1 LYFCGRFTFLTLRI
15 PMALQ
20 CGIVGL
26 PNVGKSTLFNCLSNA
41 KAQAA
46 NFPFCTIEPNV
57 GVITVPDERLNKLA
71 ELVKPGRIVPT
82 TVEIVDIAGLVKGAS
97 KGEGLGNKFLAN
109 IRETDAILH
118 VVRCFED
125 PNVTHVD
132 GTVDPVRDKE
142 IIDYELQIKDLETID
157 SRIQRVQKQAQT
169 GGDKQAKLVYDVLAR
184 FKEALEQGK
193 SARTVQFETKDE
205 QKIAHDLFLLT
216 NKPVMYICNVDEA
229 SAVTGNRYS
238 DSLIEAVKEEN
249 AQTLIVAAKI
259 ESEIAE
265 LDTYDERQ
273 LFLNEIGL
281 DESGVSRLIKSAYKL
296 LNLSTF
302 LTAGPMEVRAW
313 TFVTGSKAPV
323 CAGVI
328 HTDFEKGFIRAE
340 VIKYDDYLKYGSETA
355 VKEAGKM
362 SVEGKE
368 YVVQDG
374 DIMHF
379 RFNV

>member
-1 LYFCGRFTFLTLRI
+1 
-15 PMALQ
+15 MSLQ

-41 KAQAA
+41 KAQSA

-71 ELVKPGRIVPT
+71 ELITPDRIVPT

-118 VVRCFED
+118 VLRCFED
-125 PNVTHVD
+125 DNITHVD
-132 GTVDPVRDKE
+132 GSVDPLRDKE
-142 IIDYELQIKDLETID
+142 IIDTELQLKDLETVE
-157 SRIQRVQKQAQT
+157 SRLQKVYKQAQT
-169 GGDKQAKLVYDVLAR
+169 GGDKQAKIVCEVLMR
-184 FKEALEQGK
+184 YKEALEKGLN
-193 SARTVQFETKDE
+193 ARSVSFDTKDE
-205 QKIAHDLFLLT
+205 LKVAKELCLLT
-216 NKPVMYICNVDEA
+216 AKPVLYICNVDEA
-229 SAVTGNRYS
+229 SAVTGNEHV
-238 DSLIEAVKEEN
+238 EAVRKVIADEQ
-249 AQTLIVAAKI
+249 ADLLVVAAKI

-265 LDTYDERQ
+265 LETYEERQ
-273 LFLNEIGL
+273 MFLAEIGL
-281 DESGVSRLIKSAYKL
+281 EESGVSRLIRSAYKL
-296 LNLSTF
+296 LDLETF
-302 LTAGPMEVRAW
+302 LTAGKQEVRAW
-313 TFVTGSKAPV
+313 TYRKGSKAPV

-340 VIKYDDYLKYGSETA
+340 VIKYEDYIALGSETA
-355 VKEAGKM
+355 VREAGKM
-362 SVEGKE
+362 AVEGKE

>member
-1 LYFCGRFTFLTLRI
+1 
-15 PMALQ
+15 MALQ

-71 ELVKPGRIVPT
+71 ELVKPQRIVPT

-118 VVRCFED
+118 VLRCFDDE
-125 PNVTHVD
+125 NITHVD
-132 GTVDPVRDKE
+132 GSINPVRDKE
-142 IIDYELQIKDLETID
+142 IIDTELQLKDLEGIEN
-157 SRIQRVQKQAQT
+157 RISKVQKQAQT
-169 GGDKQAKLVYDVLAR
+169 GGDKQAKAVYDILVQYR
-184 FKEALEQGK
+184 EALLQGK
-193 SARTVQFETKDE
+193 SARTVELDKE
-205 QKIAHDLFLLT
+205 QKKLVSDLGLLT
-216 NKPVMYICNVDEA
+216 DKPVLYICNVDEA
-229 SAVTGNRYS
+229 SASNGNAYV
-238 DSLIEAVKEEN
+238 EAVREAIKDERAEIL
-249 AQTLIVAAKI
+249 LIAAGL
-259 ESEIAE
+259 EADIAE
-265 LDTYDERQ
+265 LETYEERQ
-273 LFLNEIGL
+273 MFLEEAGL
-281 DESGVSRLIKSAYKL
+281 SESGVARLIKSAYKL
-296 LNLSTF
+296 LNLETYF
-302 LTAGPMEVRAW
+302 TAGVQEVRAW
-313 TFVTGSKAPV
+313 TYENGWKAPQ

-340 VIKYDDYLKYGSETA
+340 VIKYADYISYGSEA
-355 VKEAGKM
+355 ACKEAGKM
-362 SVEGKE
+362 NVEGKE
-368 YVVQDG
+368 YLVQDG

>member
-1 LYFCGRFTFLTLRI
+1 
-15 PMALQ
+15 MALQ

-71 ELVKPGRIVPT
+71 ELIHPQRIVPT
-82 TVEIVDIAGLVKGAS
+82 AVEIVDIAGLVKGAS

-118 VVRCFED
+118 VLRCFDDE
-125 PNVTHVD
+125 NVTHVD
-132 GTVDPVRDKE
+132 GSVDPVRDKE
-142 IIDYELQIKDLETID
+142 IIDAELQLKDLETIEA
-157 SRIQRVQKQAQT
+157 RISKVEKQAKT
-169 GGDKQAKLVYDVLAR
+169 GGDKDARLAFEVYSKIR
-184 FKEALEQGK
+184 EALLQGE
-193 SARTVQFETKDE
+193 SARTVTFDTKDE
-205 QKIAHDLFLLT
+205 NRIARELFLLT
-216 NKPVMYICNVDEA
+216 AKPVLYVCNVDEA
-229 SAVTGNRYS
+229 SAVTGNQYV
-238 DSLIEAVKEEN
+238 EAVREAIKNEK
-249 AQTLIVAAKI
+249 ADILVVAAKI

-265 LDTYDERQ
+265 FDTYEEREM
-273 LFLNEIGL
+273 FLNEIGL
-281 DESGVSRLIKSAYKL
+281 EESGVSRLIKAAYNL
-296 LNLSTF
+296 LDLQTF
-302 LTAGPMEVRAW
+302 LTAGVQEVRAW
-313 TFVTGSKAPV
+313 TFQKGWKAPQ

-340 VIKYDDYLKYGSETA
+340 VIKYEDFITYGSENA

-368 YVVQDG
+368 YIVQDG

>member
-1 LYFCGRFTFLTLRI
+1 
-15 PMALQ
+15 MALQ

-71 ELVKPGRIVPT
+71 ELVNPQRIVPT

-118 VVRCFED
+118 VLRCFDNE
-125 PNVTHVD
+125 NITHVD
-132 GTVDPVRDKE
+132 GSIDPVRDKE
-142 IIDYELQIKDLETID
+142 IIDTELQLKDLETVEN
-157 SRIQRVQKQAQT
+157 RINKVQKQAQT
-169 GGDKQAKLVYDVLAR
+169 GGDKQAKAVYDILVQYRDVL
-184 FKEALEQGK
+184 LQGK
-193 SARTVQFETKDE
+193 SARTVELDKE
-205 QKIAHDLFLLT
+205 QKKQVRDLGLLT
-216 NKPVMYICNVDEA
+216 DKPVLYICNVDEA
-229 SAVTGNRYS
+229 SSVNGNAYVEAVR
-238 DSLIEAVKEEN
+238 EAVKNEKAEI
-249 AQTLIVAAKI
+249 LIVAAAL
-259 ESEIAE
+259 EADIAE
-265 LDTYDERQ
+265 LETYEERQ
-273 LFLNEIGL
+273 MFLEEAGL
-281 DESGVSRLIKSAYKL
+281 TESGVARLIKSAYTLLKL
-296 LNLSTF
+296 ETYF
-302 LTAGPMEVRAW
+302 TAGVQEVRAW
-313 TFVTGSKAPV
+313 TYESGWKAPQ

-340 VIKYDDYLKYGSETA
+340 VIKYNDYITYGSEA
-355 VKEAGKM
+355 ACKEAGKM
-362 SVEGKE
+362 NVEGKE
-368 YVVQDG
+368 YIVQDG

>member
-1 LYFCGRFTFLTLRI
+1 
-15 PMALQ
+15 MALQ

-71 ELVKPGRIVPT
+71 ELIHPQRIVPT

-118 VVRCFED
+118 VLRCFDDE
-125 PNVTHVD
+125 NVTHVD
-132 GTVDPVRDKE
+132 GSVNPVRDKE
-142 IIDYELQIKDLETID
+142 IIDAELLLKDLETVE
-157 SRIQRVQKQAQT
+157 SRISKVQKQAQT
-169 GGDKQAKLVYDVLAR
+169 GGDKNAKLAYGVLVQI
-184 FKEALEQGK
+184 KEALEQGK
-193 SARTVQFETKDE
+193 AARTVVFESKDE
-205 QKIAHDLFLLT
+205 IKFAKELFLLT
-216 NKPVMYICNVDEA
+216 SKPVLYVCNVDEA
-229 SAVTGNRYS
+229 SAVNGNKYVEMVR
-238 DSLIEAVKEEN
+238 EATKDEN
-249 AQTLIVAAKI
+249 ADILVLAVKI

-265 LDTYDERQ
+265 FETYEERQ
-273 LFLNEIGL
+273 MFLEEIGL
-281 DESGVSRLIKSAYKL
+281 EESGVGRLIRSAYKL
-296 LNLSTF
+296 LNLDTYF
-302 LTAGPMEVRAW
+302 TAGVQEVRAW
-313 TFVTGSKAPV
+313 TFLRGSKAPQ

-340 VIKYDDYLKYGSETA
+340 VIKYEDFITYGSEA
-355 VKEAGKM
+355 ACKEAGKM

-368 YVVQDG
+368 YVAQDG

>member
-1 LYFCGRFTFLTLRI
+1 
-15 PMALQ
+15 MALQ

-41 KAQAA
+41 KAQSA

-57 GVITVPDERLNKLA
+57 GVITVPDDRLTKLV
-71 ELVKPGRIVPT
+71 EMCNPRSVVPA

-118 VVRCFED
+118 VLRCFD
-125 PNVTHVD
+125 DDNITHVD

-142 IIDYELQIKDLETID
+142 IIDFELQLKDLETVEA
-157 SRIQRVQKQAQT
+157 RIAKTQKQAQT
-169 GGDKQAKLVYDVLAR
+169 GGDKVAKMQYEVLKQFKDALDQGLPAR
-184 FKEALEQGK
+184 
-193 SARTVQFETKDE
+193 SVQFETVDE
-205 QKIAHDLFLLT
+205 QKFARELFLLT
-216 NKPVMYICNVDEA
+216 NKPVMYVCNVDDA
-229 SAVTGNRYS
+229 SAVSGNQYVDAVR
-238 DSLIEAVKEEN
+238 EAIKNEN
-249 AQTLIVAAKI
+249 AQLLIVAAQT

-265 LDTYDERQ
+265 LDTFEERQ
-273 LFLNEIGL
+273 EFLAEIGL
-281 DESGVSRLIKSAYKL
+281 EESGVSRLIRAAYAL
-296 LNLSTF
+296 LNLQTYF
-302 LTAGPMEVRAW
+302 TAGADEVRAW
-313 TFVTGSKAPV
+313 TFMKGSKAPQ
-323 CAGVI
+323 CAGII

-340 VIKYDDYLKYGSETA
+340 VIKYDDYVSLGGETA

-362 SVEGKE
+362 GVEGKE

-374 DIMHF
+374 DIIHF

>member
-1 LYFCGRFTFLTLRI
+1 MSLK
-15 PMALQ
+15 

-41 KAQAA
+41 KAQSA

-57 GVITVPDERLNKLA
+57 GVISVPDDRLTKLVEMCNPRSTVPA
-71 ELVKPGRIVPT
+71 

-118 VVRCFED
+118 VLRCFD
-125 PNVTHVD
+125 DDNITHVD
-132 GTVDPVRDKE
+132 TTVDPVRDME
-142 IIDYELQIKDLETID
+142 VINYELQHKELETVE
-157 SRIQRVQKQAQT
+157 SRLAKTEKAAKA
-169 GGDKQAKLVYDVLAR
+169 GGDKAAKMQLEVLNAY
-184 FKEALEQGK
+184 KEALEQGK
-193 SARTVQFETKDE
+193 PARSVTIEGKEEEKFARE
-205 QKIAHDLFLLT
+205 LFLLT
-216 NKPVMYICNVDEA
+216 NKPVLYVCNVDD
-229 SAVTGNRYS
+229 SAAVAGNAYV
-238 DSLIEAVKEEN
+238 DAVRSAIAGED
-249 AQTLIVAAKI
+249 ADLMIVAAKT

-265 LDTYDERQ
+265 LDTWEERQ
-273 LFLNEIGL
+273 EFLEEIGL
-281 DESGVSRLIKSAYKL
+281 SESGVSRLIRAAYAL
-296 LNLSTF
+296 LDLQTYF
-302 LTAGPMEVRAW
+302 TAGPDEVRAW
-313 TFVTGSKAPV
+313 TFLRGTKAPQA
-323 CAGVI
+323 AGII

-340 VIKYDDYLKYGSETA
+340 VIKYDDYVSLGSETA

-362 SVEGKE
+362 GVEGKE

>member
-1 LYFCGRFTFLTLRI
+1 
-15 PMALQ
+15 MALQ

-41 KAQAA
+41 KAQSA

-57 GVITVPDERLNKLA
+57 GVITVPDERMNKLA
-71 ELVKPGRIVPT
+71 ELVHPQRIVPT

-118 VVRCFED
+118 VLRCFDNE
-125 PNVTHVD
+125 NIVHVD
-132 GTVDPVRDKE
+132 GSVNPVRDKE
-142 IIDYELQIKDLETID
+142 IIDIELQLKDLETIEN
-157 SRIQRVQKQAQT
+157 RISKVQKQAAA
-169 GGDKQAKLVYDVLAR
+169 GDKQAKALFDIYTLY
-184 FKEALEQGK
+184 KEALLQGK
-193 SARTVQFETKDE
+193 SARTVKLDPLDKKLVKD
-205 QKIAHDLFLLT
+205 LYLLT
-216 NKPVMYICNVDEA
+216 DKPVMYVCNVDES
-229 SAVTGNRYS
+229 SAVNGNAYVEAVR
-238 DSLIEAVKEEN
+238 EAVKDEGAEI
-249 AQTLIVAAKI
+249 LVVAAAT
-259 ESEIAE
+259 EADIAE
-265 LDTYDERQ
+265 LETYDERQ
-273 LFLNEIGL
+273 MFLEEVGL
-281 DESGVSRLIKSAYKL
+281 KESGVARLIRAAYHL
-296 LNLSTF
+296 LDLQTYF
-302 LTAGPMEVRAW
+302 TCGVQEVRAW
-313 TFVTGSKAPV
+313 TFERNWKAPQ

-340 VIKYDDYLKYGSETA
+340 VIKYEDFTTLGSEA
-355 VKEAGKM
+355 ACKEAGKM